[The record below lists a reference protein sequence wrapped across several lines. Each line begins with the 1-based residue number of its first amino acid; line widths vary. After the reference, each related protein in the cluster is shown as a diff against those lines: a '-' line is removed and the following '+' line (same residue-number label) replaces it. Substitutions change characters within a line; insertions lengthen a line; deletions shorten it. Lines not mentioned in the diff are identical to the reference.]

1 MSKTG
6 RSNYRRGDRESR
18 HKTKAERR
26 IYVRAVRNEP
36 PDVKLLGKAF
46 LALALADAARM
57 AQEKEADGE
66 VRGTKPNQADVTP
79 EVRDDD

>member
-6 RSNYRRGDRESR
+6 RSNYRRGDREGR
-18 HKTKAERR
+18 RRAKGERR
-26 IYVRAVRNEP
+26 IYVRTVRNQP

-57 AQEKEADGE
+57 AQAESDSE
-66 VRGTKPNQADVTP
+66 VGDAKPDQAGVAS

>member
-6 RSNYRRGDRESR
+6 RSNYRRGDREGRRKAKVER
-18 HKTKAERR
+18 H
-26 IYVRAVRNEP
+26 IYVRAVRNQP

-66 VRGTKPNQADVTP
+66 VRDAKRDQADVTP